1 MTTADIVFRDRY
13 GLHPRAAMRIQQA
26 AGPFHARLTIQA
38 IEAGGGEVD
47 ARSMISLVSSGIRA
61 GDRIRVSA
69 DGEDEVAALAALRQ
83 LIEAG
88 VCHP

>member
-13 GLHPRAAMRIQQA
+13 GLHPRAAMRIQLA
-26 AGPFHARLTIQA
+26 AGGFQSRVSVQSL
-38 IEAGGGEVD
+38 ESGGPQID
-47 ARSMISLVSSGIRA
+47 ARSMIALVSAGIRL
-61 GDRIRVSA
+61 GDRIRIAA
-69 DGEDEVAALAALRQ
+69 DGTDEAVALAALRQ